1 MKSVSKVL
9 VLSLVCSA
17 SYSYSDTIYGVTT
30 NAAANGFNWAMANVL
45 PQQAGLQVNNVIY
58 QYTAIKDPSAD
69 MLVHVQN
76 ENAQGDGYIFRE
88 TDDWSGLPGNR
99 INKIVA
105 VNDIPIGFWGRGSI
119 EVEGTGSVADPNV
132 IYTYKYDP
140 CYDPQSNPS
149 CPGYLPPIPPPPEP
163 NLDSYNALSD
173 EAVLEATKETDPELF
188 DRDGKNRRENR
199 EEPDD
204 RLEKGL
210 AASENA
216 LDIASDVSQDFM
228 ISAITNQARFDPY
241 YQKQIEGGVYVE
253 TVSLPTKDIPD
264 NRRGLR
270 NGLAQ
275 QVLHE
280 QMIKLQYK

>member
-1 MKSVSKVL
+1 M
-9 VLSLVCSA
+9 LSLAFSA
-17 SYSYSDTIYGVTT
+17 SYASSDTIYGVTT

-45 PQQAGLQVNNVIY
+45 PHQAGLQVNNVIY

-76 ENAQGDGYIFRE
+76 ENARGDGYIFRE

-105 VNDIPIGFWGRGSI
+105 VDDIPMGVWGRGSI
-119 EVEGTGSVADPNV
+119 EVEGTGAVADPNV

-149 CPGYLPPIPPPPEP
+149 CPGYLPPLPPPPEP
-163 NLDSYNALSD
+163 NLDPYNPLSD

-188 DRDGKNRRENR
+188 DRDGKNRREIK

-204 RLEKGL
+204 WLEKGL

-216 LDIASDVSQDFM
+216 LEIASDVSQDFM
-228 ISAITNQARFDPY
+228 ISAITNQERLNPY
-241 YQKQIEGGVYVE
+241 YQKQIDGGVYTE
-253 TVSLPTKDIPD
+253 TVLLPTKDIPD
-264 NRRGLR
+264 NKRALR
-270 NGLAQ
+270 NNLVQ

-280 QMIKLQYK
+280 RMIQLQYK

>member
-1 MKSVSKVL
+1 M
-9 VLSLVCSA
+9 LSLAFSA
-17 SYSYSDTIYGVTT
+17 SYSSSDTIYGVTT

-76 ENAQGDGYIFRE
+76 ENARGDGYIFRE

-105 VNDIPIGFWGRGSI
+105 VDDIPIGFWGRGSI

-149 CPGYLPPIPPPPEP
+149 CPGYLPPLPPPPEP
-163 NLDSYNALSD
+163 NLDPYNALSD

-188 DRDGKNRRENR
+188 DRDGKNRREIE

-204 RLEKGL
+204 WLEKGL

-216 LDIASDVSQDFM
+216 LEIASDVSQDFM
-228 ISAITNQARFDPY
+228 ISAITNQERLNPY
-241 YQKQIEGGVYVE
+241 YQKQIDGGVYTE
-253 TVSLPTKDIPD
+253 TVLLPTKDIPD
-264 NRRGLR
+264 NKRALR
-270 NGLAQ
+270 NNLVQ

-280 QMIKLQYK
+280 RMIQLQYK

>member
-1 MKSVSKVL
+1 M
-9 VLSLVCSA
+9 LSLVCSA
-17 SYSYSDTIYGVTT
+17 SYSSSDTIYGVTT

-119 EVEGTGSVADPNV
+119 EVEGAGSVADPNV

-149 CPGYLPPIPPPPEP
+149 CPGYLPPLPSPPESNFDP
-163 NLDSYNALSD
+163 YNALSD

-188 DRDGKNRRENR
+188 DRDGKNRREIK

-204 RLEKGL
+204 WLEKGL

-216 LDIASDVSQDFM
+216 LEIASDVSQDFM
-228 ISAITNQARFDPY
+228 ISAITNQARLNPY
-241 YQKQIEGGVYVE
+241 YQKQIDGGVYTE
-253 TVSLPTKDIPD
+253 TVLLPTKDIPD
-264 NRRGLR
+264 NKRALR
-270 NGLAQ
+270 NNLAQ

-280 QMIKLQYK
+280 RMIQLQYK